1 MSYLAYLKGHSNP
14 GPTLSPANFK
24 SFIRIGDRSNALELL
39 VSPLQSP
46 LICFCGWVPTYSQ
59 KKVQRSQKNRRCS
72 YGTPRPLAFALR
84 RRINGGGLQ
93 AKQAPDVGIHE
104 KEMGPSSVFW
114 AEETRNRAPVLELP
128 VVSYAVGAAGFWRPK
143 KQVPKIVILVF

>member
-1 MSYLAYLKGHSNP
+1 LKFYTHWESQQRVGIARFPSAISINLFLWLGIKLIAKKSSKFPKKRWCSYSTP
-14 GPTLSPANFK
+14 GPF
-24 SFIRIGDRSNALELL
+24 
-39 VSPLQSP
+39 
-46 LICFCGWVPTYSQ
+46 
-59 KKVQRSQKNRRCS
+59 
-72 YGTPRPLAFALR
+72 AFALR